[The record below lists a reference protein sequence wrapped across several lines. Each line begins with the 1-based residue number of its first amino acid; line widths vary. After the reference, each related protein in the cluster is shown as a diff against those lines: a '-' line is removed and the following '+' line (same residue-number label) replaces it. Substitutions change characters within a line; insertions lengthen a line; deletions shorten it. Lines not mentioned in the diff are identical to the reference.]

1 MHADVQLRQ
10 MHTHWLRLPVSP
22 PTSPRNNKLREHT
35 TNYDSDDAPP
45 PSPPRWTM
53 DRLMVDLDDG
63 WMDDSGRCSQS
74 GATYNHTQ
82 RWRRLPVSR
91 MLPR

>member
-1 MHADVQLRQ
+1 M
-10 MHTHWLRLPVSP
+10 MPLP
-22 PTSPRNNKLREHT
+22 L
-35 TNYDSDDAPP
+35 
-45 PSPPRWTM
+45 PPRWTM

-74 GATYNHTQ
+74 EATYNYKQ